1 MNNNNV
7 LIPPASVG
15 VRSALP
21 IQRFL
26 TSDIDEHARN
36 LGGWQVRYDQLT
48 PGRFEGELIEFR
60 SDWMQLV
67 RDRSNQ
73 AMTKSG
79 MAWKGAI
86 TFSIPLSA
94 HGSVYCSGHPIHELS
109 LLVAHGENLP
119 ELRTP
124 QQLDLL
130 GVAIEE
136 QALEH
141 LLERQGSHFRITD
154 LPKCYRLGNS
164 SVPAELAALFDEL
177 SGCDQQRDAL
187 LGYDSI
193 RRGIRDAVMLHL
205 LELVAPDQASPL
217 NPTARKRMVDRA
229 REYALGHLDEPLSI
243 LDLCNHIGA
252 SRRKLQYC
260 FQETLGINPVAY
272 LRALRLNAVRRE
284 LRKSTQSHGVQ
295 EVAARWGFWHLSRFS
310 SDYRTMFGESP
321 SQTLRRTQ
329 LC

>member
-7 LIPPASVG
+7 LVPAASAV
-15 VRSALP
+15 VRSTLP
-21 IQRFL
+21 FQRWL

-36 LGGWQVRYDQLT
+36 MQGWHVRYDQLS
-48 PGRFEGELIEFR
+48 PGPFAGELIEFR
-60 SDWMQLV
+60 SGWMQLA

-73 AMTKSG
+73 AMIKRGT
-79 MAWKGAI
+79 AWKGAI
-86 TFSIPLSA
+86 TFSLPLSA
-94 HGSVYCSGHPIHELS
+94 SGSVYCAGHPIHEPG

-119 ELRTP
+119 ELLTP
-124 QQLDLL
+124 PHLDLL
-130 GVAIEE
+130 SVAIEE

-141 LLERQGSHFRITD
+141 VLERQGSQFRITD

-164 SVPAELAALFDEL
+164 SVQRELMGLFDEL
-177 SGCDQQRDAL
+177 AGCDQGRDAV
-187 LGYDSI
+187 LGHDSI

-205 LELVAPDQASPL
+205 LELIAPDQAPPL

-229 REYALGHLDEPLSI
+229 REYALSHLDEPLSI

-284 LRKSTQSHGVQ
+284 LRTSTQAHGVQ

>member
-7 LIPPASVG
+7 QKAPPPAPVLPL
-15 VRSALP
+15 LP
-21 IQRFL
+21 IRRFV
-26 TSDIDEHARN
+26 TNDIDEHAQN
-36 LGGWQVRYDQLT
+36 MEGWQVRYDQLT

-60 SDWMQLV
+60 ADGMRVV

-79 MAWKGAI
+79 AACKGAI

-94 HGSVYCSGHPIHELS
+94 HGPVFCLGHPIQELS
-109 LLVAHGENLP
+109 MLVAHGDNLP
-119 ELRTP
+119 ELSTP
-124 QQLDLL
+124 QHLDLM
-130 GVAIEE
+130 GVAIDER
-136 QALEH
+136 ALEH
-141 LLERQGSHFRITD
+141 VLECQGSHFKITD

-164 SVPAELAALFDEL
+164 SVRTELAALFDEL
-177 SGCDQQRDAL
+177 SKGEQGCDVL
-187 LGYDSI
+187 LGHDSI
-193 RRGIRDAVMLHL
+193 RRGIRDAVMLHV
-205 LELVAPDQASPL
+205 LELVAPDPAPALS
-217 NPTARKRMVDRA
+217 PTARKRMVDRA
-229 REYALGHLDEPLSI
+229 REYALAHIDEPLSI

-284 LRKSTQSHGVQ
+284 LRTSTQPHGVQ
-295 EVAARWGFWHLSRFS
+295 QVAARWGFWHLSRFS
-310 SDYRTMFGESP
+310 SDYRTLFGECP
-321 SQTLRRTQ
+321 SQTLRRTE